1 MLCKELKTTTPLLA
15 PMRLAVLLTIATGLL
30 VSPAWAGP
38 WTKSAGEV
46 YIQTGERL
54 FVADSFVN
62 PSGQLVSDVEY
73 LGTSSFLYF
82 EVGVAERLQVQ
93 GYLPYTVAINTYGDG
108 WKYMHGGW
116 GDATIGVQWAP
127 LSDLLLAI
135 RADAKIPMYDVD
147 GYSGLYEENLPA
159 LGSGN
164 VDSTLW
170 VTYGGM
176 LPDTSIYLFGEA
188 GYRLRSELFVGG
200 TPDPD
205 LTFTDGFVFNLQVG
219 GALSSHFSLALS
231 VSGLIPFEDDGV
243 SEGNI
248 NVGQSFFVPI
258 RNGWAVVGGV
268 EQSVWA
274 RNSSRGFGV
283 NLGVAFSM

>member
-1 MLCKELKTTTPLLA
+1 MLFRRTNVTHAQPIGVALLLA
-15 PMRLAVLLTIATGLL
+15 ISASLFASP
-30 VSPAWAGP
+30 VSAGP

-46 YIQTGERL
+46 YLQTGERL

-73 LGTSSFLYF
+73 LGASSFLYF
-82 EVGVAERLQVQ
+82 EVGIAERLQVQ

-108 WKYMHGGW
+108 WRYMHGGW
-116 GDATIGVQWAP
+116 GDATVGVQWAP
-127 LSDLLLAI
+127 ISGQLLAL

-170 VTYGGM
+170 ASYGGM
-176 LPDTSIYLFGEA
+176 LPDTQIYLFAEA
-188 GYRLRSELFVGG
+188 GYRLRTELFVGG
-200 TPDPD
+200 TPDQD
-205 LTFTDGFVFNLQVG
+205 LAFADGFVFNTQIG
-219 GALSSHFSLALS
+219 GALSNHFSLAMS

-248 NVGQSFFVPI
+248 NVGQSFFAPI

-274 RNSSRGFGV
+274 RNGSRGFGV